1 MPDLIDE
8 IGTSEAAEMLGVTSR
23 EVRRK
28 ASEGSLPAR
37 RVDGPA
43 GAEWRFYRTDVEAYR
58 QRREGVAEDGSSDLP
73 AVRHLERVAM
83 LQQEAVETYRE
94 FVEASRGFAD
104 RLGDLG
110 DLRDTLAASAAA
122 QIDASAAVRELTE
135 TIRDQAG
142 EIAHLRALLVAV
154 RVRMSDERQRPWWG
168 RIFGG

>member
-1 MPDLIDE
+1 
-8 IGTSEAAEMLGVTSR
+8 MLGVTSR

-58 QRREGVAEDGSSDLP
+58 QRREGGAEDGRSDLP
-73 AVRHLERVAM
+73 AVRHLERVAL

-94 FVEASRGFAD
+94 GIEATRALTD

-110 DLRDTLAASAAA
+110 DLRDTLAASAAV
-122 QIDASAAVRELTE
+122 QTDASAAVRELTE

-142 EIAHLRALLVAV
+142 EIAQLRAELEAE
-154 RVRMSDERQRPWWG
+154 RAQKTDERQRPWWR